1 METIQPKSTRF
12 SRGNCNT
19 SFLGTTVQKGESRH
33 LPAFPI
39 LKYAEWKKVLAPP
52 EGFSLAKKGVML
64 GKDKKIIFSKE
75 YEDSVNT

>member
-1 METIQPKSTRF
+1 M
-12 SRGNCNT
+12 
-19 SFLGTTVQKGESRH
+19 QKGESRH